1 MNEPRLASSNFLR
14 DDSGHP
20 GEDQLSNL
28 SFQHG
33 QVWGPPEKLLQQEE
47 QWVTQVQINGGE
59 DDTAEAKKSIL
70 RSCGVH
76 VVDSPA
82 EIGKK
87 MAEVLG
93 VTA

>member
-1 MNEPRLASSNFLR
+1 M
-14 DDSGHP
+14 GHT
-20 GEDQLSNL
+20 GAI
-28 SFQHG
+28 
-33 QVWGPPEKLLQQEE
+33 V
-47 QWVTQVQINGGE
+47 GGE

>member
-1 MNEPRLASSNFLR
+1 
-14 DDSGHP
+14 
-20 GEDQLSNL
+20 
-28 SFQHG
+28 
-33 QVWGPPEKLLQQEE
+33 
-47 QWVTQVQINGGE
+47 VQINGGE

-70 RSCGVH
+70 RACGVH